1 MVGSSLVEV
10 CGRILFGL
18 TRSVAEH
25 YNPNDN
31 ESNPELFSLNRRER
45 TGFEW
50 NIDSDEEFIFQE
62 YGDKQVSRSA
72 GYIGQARLINARSPE
87 DQFEEDAQDKPKNRA
102 MEWKQ
107 FRPSLIYSLWNS
119 LYFGFLISVLAAALI
134 GTLSIIVYY
143 VAYQVTLVCLGRP
156 KGSIPSKV
164 QWSKT
169 ISECMEIIFFHLRF
183 FINTLFYF
191 KSHQIVGLKRKL
203 FLVSFVFYV
212 LDVASRITLQAL
224 GISRSELTLLQ
235 IVPTNVLIFFS
246 LGVQCWVLARRFFRA
261 VGSRKLTTFLWMIG
275 SRAFPFIVGIL
286 FSGFIYPA
294 YDKQDKTGKIYI
306 AVFTPLIT
314 VLLKGSSRLFLQRL
328 WKISHP
334 GKTFVFLAPLYY
346 GSAVAL
352 RLLQVDLDSLKAVAL
367 IGVIHGVAE
376 VIERSVIVLI
386 DYIYYQIHERR
397 RLSWESFRTAR
408 RERLATDIA
417 IMSMQS
423 EASAVISVNGFLH
436 LHEYFYTEDKT
447 LLELFQ
453 SFVITTAVPLVIE
466 WFFTMLSIAMET
478 RYQNRPIMAVWRRQ
492 WKRHFIVAIV
502 NALAIAIWTSTSLFI
517 AVQGRFPE
525 GKSYCELPFTRL

>member
-1 MVGSSLVEV
+1 MIGSSLFEV

-31 ESNPELFSLNRRER
+31 ESNPELFSLNPRER

-72 GYIGQARLINARSPE
+72 GYIGQARLTNACSPE
-87 DQFEEDAQDKPKNRA
+87 DQLEEDAQDKPKNRA

-107 FRPSLIYSLWNS
+107 LRPSLIYSLWNS

-143 VAYQVTLVCLGRP
+143 VAYQVTLVCLGRS
-156 KGSIPSKV
+156 KDSIPLKI

-212 LDVASRITLQAL
+212 LDVASRIALQAL

-246 LGVQCWVLARRFFRA
+246 LGVQC
-261 VGSRKLTTFLWMIG
+261 
-275 SRAFPFIVGIL
+275 
-286 FSGFIYPA
+286 
-294 YDKQDKTGKIYI
+294 
-306 AVFTPLIT
+306 
-314 VLLKGSSRLFLQRL
+314 
-328 WKISHP
+328 
-334 GKTFVFLAPLYY
+334 
-346 GSAVAL
+346 
-352 RLLQVDLDSLKAVAL
+352 
-367 IGVIHGVAE
+367 
-376 VIERSVIVLI
+376 
-386 DYIYYQIHERR
+386 
-397 RLSWESFRTAR
+397 
-408 RERLATDIA
+408 
-417 IMSMQS
+417 
-423 EASAVISVNGFLH
+423 
-436 LHEYFYTEDKT
+436 
-447 LLELFQ
+447 
-453 SFVITTAVPLVIE
+453 
-466 WFFTMLSIAMET
+466 
-478 RYQNRPIMAVWRRQ
+478 
-492 WKRHFIVAIV
+492 
-502 NALAIAIWTSTSLFI
+502 
-517 AVQGRFPE
+517 
-525 GKSYCELPFTRL
+525 